1 MQVITHLRELP
12 PVPVQA
18 VIINCG
24 TRWVSTLALL
34 STLRHAGLPVLVIDC
49 ESADG
54 SERHFQLL
62 SRQAGIK
69 FHWLAWPLR
78 PHGMTLDRLFS
89 EIAADTVL
97 LVDSDVD
104 IRDAGLVDDMCR
116 HLREHGDAYGAG
128 FLQPGEWLGPPQHL
142 LPPST
147 GYFAERMWIPLVL
160 LRTAPVREAIAAGA
174 SFMARRPFQEV
185 AGYPRLSRLL
195 GYRFRVPGLR
205 HIKLPQ
211 PAARGGS
218 AALWVDGIRPAFVD
232 YDTGAA
238 LHARLTTNA
247 HPLAAMPVARWGGVH
262 HYHGVTRARLG
273 GVLRA
278 AAAKL
283 GMVSKQS
290 QAEPLTAEED
300 AKQRLAAQY
309 GIDIASLA

>member
-1 MQVITHLRELP
+1 VITHLRELP

-24 TRWVSTLALL
+24 TRWVSTLELL

-116 HLREHGDAYGAG
+116 HCVNMVM
-128 FLQPGEWLGPPQHL
+128 P
-142 LPPST
+142 
-147 GYFAERMWIPLVL
+147 
-160 LRTAPVREAIAAGA
+160 TAPDSCSRVSGWAAA
-174 SFMARRPFQEV
+174 P
-185 AGYPRLSRLL
+185 
-195 GYRFRVPGLR
+195 
-205 HIKLPQ
+205 
-211 PAARGGS
+211 
-218 AALWVDGIRPAFVD
+218 
-232 YDTGAA
+232 
-238 LHARLTTNA
+238 
-247 HPLAAMPVARWGGVH
+247 
-262 HYHGVTRARLG
+262 
-273 GVLRA
+273 A
-278 AAAKL
+278 AAAHVL
-283 GMVSKQS
+283 
-290 QAEPLTAEED
+290 
-300 AKQRLAAQY
+300 R
-309 GIDIASLA
+309 

>member
-1 MQVITHLRELP
+1 MQAITQLRDLP
-12 PVPVQA
+12 PNPVQA

-34 STLRHAGLPVLVIDC
+34 ATLRQGGLPVLVIDC

-54 SERHFQLL
+54 SRRHFQSL

-69 FHWLAWPLR
+69 FHWLDWPLR
-78 PHGMTLDRLFS
+78 PHGETLDRLFR
-89 EIAADTVL
+89 EITADTVL

-104 IRDAGLVDDMCR
+104 IRDAALVDDMR
-116 HLREHGDAYGAG
+116 HILSGQPDAYGAG

-142 LPPST
+142 LPPRT

-160 LRTAPVREAIAAGA
+160 LRTAPVRKAIAAGA

-185 AGYPRLSRLL
+185 SGYPRLSRLL
-195 GYRFRVPGLR
+195 GYRFRLPGLR
-205 HIKLPQ
+205 HVKWPHQ
-211 PAARGGS
+211 AAASGS
-218 AALWVDGIRPAFVD
+218 GALRVDGIRPAFVD
-232 YDTGAA
+232 YDTGAE
-238 LHARLTTNA
+238 LHARLTADA
-247 HPLAAMPVARWGGVH
+247 HPLAVMPVARWGGVH

-283 GMVSKQS
+283 GMVSRQS
-290 QAEPLTAEED
+290 QAEPLTAEDD
-300 AKQRLAAQY
+300 AKNRLAAHY
-309 GIDIASLA
+309 GIDIANLS